1 MARPEKERVVAEV
14 SEGLARARGIYVA
27 DFSGLNVEEV
37 TELRKTLREAKVQY
51 RVVKNTLARRSVR
64 QAGCEALL
72 PHLTGPTAFALSFD
86 DPAVP
91 ARVIRDFA
99 RKKSK
104 PTIKAILFEGELVD
118 ASRLDEICDL
128 PSREVMLARVLGTMN
143 APLSRLVYTLNGVL
157 AQLVRVLD
165 AIRAQREGQA
175 SL

>member
-14 SEGLARARGIYVA
+14 SEGLAKARGIYVT
-27 DFSGLNVEEV
+27 DFSGLNVEEA
-37 TELRKTLREAKVQY
+37 TELRKTLRQAKVQY

-64 QAGCEALL
+64 QAGYEALL
-72 PHLTGPTAFALSFD
+72 PHLTGPTAFAFSFD
-86 DPAVP
+86 DPGVP

-99 RKKSK
+99 RKKNK
-104 PTIKAILFEGELVD
+104 LAIKAIVYEGEFID
-118 ASRLDEICDL
+118 ASRVDEICDL
-128 PSREVMLARVLGTMN
+128 PSREVMLAQLLGAMS

-165 AIRAQREGQA
+165 AIRAQKEGQA